1 MQRIASFD
9 VFDTVITR
17 AVGTPSAV
25 FLLLG
30 RILKNMSLIG
40 CTPEA
45 FACVR
50 IDAERRATK
59 NAEDGAV
66 SLRQIYAEVQTS
78 LGLTE
83 EYSLQLMNLECE
95 LEAKVIRAVPGARDR
110 IQNARNH
117 GRRVLFLSDM
127 YLSSAFIQK
136 QLSRHGLWM
145 DGDEC
150 YVSCEYG
157 KSKRSGKLFRELL
170 CREGVPP
177 ESIVHCGNHPDADV
191 QIAKHIGLHV
201 EPFLDGNPN
210 RYELI
215 LDSHI
220 RETEGLSSAMAGAS
234 KLARLTV
241 PAKSLKE
248 EILRDVAAGVIAP
261 LLVGYVL
268 WILRRAQQLRLKR
281 LCFVSRDG
289 QILFG
294 IARRLINK
302 LNIAC
307 KLQYLYGSRQSWN
320 LPAITRI
327 DQEQLAWI
335 WDLTGFPT
343 VRNVLSRVCIKPE
356 EIKEN
361 LNSIGI
367 TEKRWSVNLPGKEIS
382 AISDLLLEDR
392 RLHELILQ
400 RASQKR
406 SVILKY
412 LSQEGLL
419 DTVDWGMV
427 DVGWLGSLQDSLER
441 ILTAEGKKLPH
452 GFYFGLRKN
461 PLGNQLD
468 RREAYFFDERL
479 GLGFVDIFP
488 RYGLLKWMEAFCS
501 ADHGTV
507 VGFEEEGKEVRPV
520 LKENGNQ
527 PLLEWGLLMIQKT
540 VYCFTE
546 NLLLDSRLINVDA
559 DVHNATA
566 EALKAFCLKPS
577 LPEVKAFADFPVEI
591 GFGKDSYMVHLAE
604 RYRWKHIVNSFRA
617 SKAMHDH
624 PAIWHEGALLLT
636 PPLVRLAL
644 KTALFVS
651 HTLRCTIRPLKHLI
665 RRKVLILAK
674 QIIC

>member
-17 AVGTPSAV
+17 AVGTPAAV

-45 FACVR
+45 FACIR

-66 SLRQIYAEVQTS
+66 SLRQIYAEVQIS

-83 EYSLQLMNLECE
+83 EDSLRLMNLECE
-95 LEAKVIRAVPGARDR
+95 LEAKVIRAVPGAKDR

-117 GRRVLFLSDM
+117 GLRVLFLSDM
-127 YLSSAFIQK
+127 YLSSSFIQK
-136 QLSRHGLWM
+136 QLSHHGLWL
-145 DGDEC
+145 DGDTC

-170 CREGVPP
+170 RREGVAPDF
-177 ESIVHCGNHPDADV
+177 IVHCGNHPDADV

-210 RYELI
+210 RYEQI

-220 RETEGLSSAMAGAS
+220 RATEGLSSAMAGAS
-234 KLARLTV
+234 RLARLTV
-241 PAKSLKE
+241 PVKSPKE

-268 WILRRAQQLRLKR
+268 WILRRAQQLCLKR

-294 IARRLINK
+294 IARRLAK
-302 LNIAC
+302 TLNVGCNLRYI
-307 KLQYLYGSRQSWN
+307 YGSRQSWN

-356 EIKEN
+356 EIQES
-361 LNSIGI
+361 LNSLGI
-367 TEKRWSVNLPGKEIS
+367 TEKMWSAHLPGKEIS
-382 AISDLLLEDR
+382 AICDLLLKDG

-400 RASQKR
+400 KASQKR
-406 SVILKY
+406 AVILKY
-412 LSQEGLL
+412 LNQEGLL

-441 ILTAEGKKLPH
+441 ILTAEGKNLPY

-461 PLGNQLD
+461 PLGNRLD

-479 GLGFVDIFP
+479 GLGYSEIFP

-507 VGFEEEGKEVRPV
+507 MDFEEKEKEVRPV

-527 PLLEWGLLMIQKT
+527 PLREWGLSAIQKT
-540 VYCFTE
+540 VYCFAE
-546 NLLLDSRLINVDA
+546 NLLLDSSLINVDA
-559 DVHNATA
+559 DVRNATA

-577 LPEVKAFADFPVEI
+577 FQEVKAFADFPVEI
-591 GFGKDSYMVHLAE
+591 GLGKDSCMVRLAE
-604 RYRWKHIVNSFRA
+604 GYRWSHIVKSFRA
-617 SKAMHDH
+617 GKAMHDH
-624 PAIWHEGALLLT
+624 PAIWCEGALLLT
-636 PPLVRLAL
+636 PPFVRLAL
-644 KTALFVS
+644 KTALVVS
-651 HTLRCTIRPLKHLI
+651 HTLRYTIRPLKHLI
-665 RRKVLILAK
+665 RRKALIPAK
-674 QIIC
+674 QFIR